1 LEHFVLRHGAKSPFK
16 HHQSGEKMA
25 HKKLISL
32 AVMITIFAS
41 VGGITWALVN
51 AQQTNQDETQLP
63 PANMPKLMIHEEI
76 RTAAISYINQQHPE
90 TAQFTTNSS

>member
-1 LEHFVLRHGAKSPFK
+1 
-16 HHQSGEKMA
+16 MA
-25 HKKLISL
+25 LKAPSNTTRVVKKWHTKNSL